1 MYVEGVYGLEASNKL
16 FYEMDQIIIHS
27 LKSVQNVHRLVQNVT
42 TNVLKIFSYFY
53 FISTVFN
60 VGYNQ

>member
-27 LKSVQNVHRLVQNVT
+27 LKSVQNVHRLVQNIT
-42 TNVLKIFSYFY
+42 KNILIFFL
-53 FISTVFN
+53 F
-60 VGYNQ
+60 